1 VHDRRRFRW
10 VIVNVGNGVD
20 GRILLTL
27 RLLMGALFVTH
38 GYQKVLAGVHDPSM
52 AGFARAVQAIGF
64 FPGVYWAWTVTL
76 VEFLGGICLCLGLAT
91 RLAAGLIVIEMVVAG
106 LKVNLPRGFY
116 WNMGGVEVPLIF
128 AVLGSILVLA
138 GPGSLSADHLIRDRH
153 RRPP

>member
-1 VHDRRRFRW
+1 

-27 RLLMGALFVTH
+27 RLLMGALFVAH
-38 GYQKVLAGVHDPSM
+38 GYQKVWTGVHDPSM

-64 FPGVYWAWTVTL
+64 FPGVFWAWTVTL

-91 RLAAGLIVIEMVVAG
+91 RLAAGLIVVEMVVAG
-106 LKVNLPRGFY
+106 LKVNLPRGFF
-116 WNMGGVEVPLIF
+116 WNTGGVEVPLIF
-128 AVLGSILVLA
+128 VVLGSILVLA
-138 GPGSLSADHLIRDRH
+138 GPGSLSADHLIR